1 MLFCYIV
8 ERLQVLVTLT
18 RRNKA
23 LSLSI
28 PLYYIYITIAVTFG
42 FLFFSGAVTRF
53 IVTRFTHRGLLN
65 RLIAENNILNQKLA
79 AYAAAVD
86 SFRQFLAFTEQMDN
100 RLRSAV
106 NLQLVPAD
114 VRKMGVGG
122 YQPQT
127 VAPEIDE
134 LLRRANFARQSLLEI
149 DRTVAAQKDRIRH
162 LPSIWPVQGW
172 VTSGF
177 GPRKDPFSG
186 RQEFHEGMD
195 IVAPRG
201 TPIVATA
208 DGRVVFAGWRAGYG
222 KTVEIDHGWG
232 VRTFYAHCL
241 TVRVSPGKMV
251 KRGEVIATVGATG
264 LATGNHLHYGVMV
277 NGRWVNPADYILVPR
292 SR

>member
-1 MLFCYIV
+1 M

-28 PLYYIYITIAVTFG
+28 PLHYIYITVAVIFG

-53 IVTRFTHRGLLN
+53 IITRFTQRGLLN

-79 AYAAAVD
+79 AYTAAVD

-100 RLRSAV
+100 RFRSAV

-122 YQPQT
+122 YQPAT
-127 VAPEIDE
+127 VAPEVDE

-149 DRTVAAQKDRIRH
+149 DRAVSTQQDRIRH

-177 GPRKDPFSG
+177 GNRKDPFSG
-186 RQEFHEGMD
+186 RYEFHEGMD

-208 DGRVVFAGWRAGYG
+208 DGRVISSGWRAGYG
-222 KTVEIDHGWG
+222 RTVEIDHGWG
-232 VRTFYAHCL
+232 IRTFYAHCQ

-277 NGRWVNPADYILVPR
+277 NGRWVNPADYILTPKFR
-292 SR
+292 